1 MVFYEKSEH
10 VIHVKFIRYTG
21 RYPNLCSGE
30 LTIEV
35 DGKIYTFGDSRSLPR
50 FWMSGGSCGFLGSD
64 YCESYVSEDEWNIC
78 ADLLPEELRQ
88 YACEIN
94 EVFNECVPYGCCGG
108 CL

>member
-35 DGKIYTFGDSRSLPR
+35 DGKIYTFGDK
-50 FWMSGGSCGFLGSD
+50 
-64 YCESYVSEDEWNIC
+64 
-78 ADLLPEELRQ
+78 
-88 YACEIN
+88 
-94 EVFNECVPYGCCGG
+94 
-108 CL
+108 